1 MPTLVLARHAHA
13 THDPMP
19 DFDRHLT
26 EEGEAEAVLA
36 GRFLSQFALT
46 HLVSSP
52 AKRTTQTG
60 QAVVDALNDAYR
72 GRPDFKQVELQFEPA
87 LYNAT
92 VQTWLDTINAIPEDV
107 PGAYI
112 VGHNPIVWETVERVG
127 GVSLKKFKP
136 SSVAVFQ
143 LPSWDVD
150 SFPEPTVRYFGN

>member
-13 THDPMP
+13 THEPMP

-26 EEGEAEAVLA
+26 EEGLAEAALA

-46 HLVSSP
+46 HLVASP

-60 QAVVDALNDAYR
+60 QAVVDALNNAYK
-72 GRPDFKQVELQFEPA
+72 GRPDFEPVELTFEPA
-87 LYNAT
+87 LYDAT
-92 VQTWLDTINAIPEDV
+92 VQTWLDTINAIPRDAK
-107 PGAYI
+107 GAYI
-112 VGHNPIVWETVERVG
+112 VGHNPIVWETVERLG
-127 GVSLKKFKP
+127 GVSYKKFKP

-150 SFPEPTVRYFGN
+150 TWPEPTVRNFVS